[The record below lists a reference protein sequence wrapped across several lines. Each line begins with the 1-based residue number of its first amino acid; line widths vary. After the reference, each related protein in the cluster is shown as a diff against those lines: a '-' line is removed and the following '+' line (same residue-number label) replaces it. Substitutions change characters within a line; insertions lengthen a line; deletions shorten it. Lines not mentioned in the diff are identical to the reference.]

1 VQAAV
6 AEREALGVQI
16 NATQAEAVRFHDD
29 KTTYT
34 GMHARGGQHGDDR
47 SGATSRSERL
57 RSEGVL
63 DHSEQ
68 EELPW
73 EPTAEAFLVFCKGD
87 TLLNGREFVQLC
99 DDCGLYNSK
108 FVSADADVTFN
119 KVKNRGER
127 TIDFQQFKDACIAI
141 ASKRGSTVADVQ
153 RKVEAGKPRMK
164 GVTEAEHVRF
174 HDDKSTYTGAH
185 AHNEKISGADPNAAL
200 GRHEKIAAAGE
211 AALHAHDEEEDSW
224 TEVERVFNAF
234 AGASADLDGKE
245 FHDMCLHING
255 LQRGGF
261 QKGDI
266 DVVFT
271 SCCAKGARRI
281 QFEQFQNC
289 VRKIALKKDE
299 AVHVT
304 QACIGRSKGPTLHG
318 ATKAEYN
325 RFHDD
330 KNSYTGAQA
339 VKAGI

>member
-1 VQAAV
+1 MV
-6 AEREALGVQI
+6 ADASGPKLAG
-16 NATQAEAVRFHDD
+16 TKAEA
-29 KTTYT
+29 T
-34 GMHARGGQHGDDR
+34 
-47 SGATSRSERL
+47 
-57 RSEGVL
+57 
-63 DHSEQ
+63 
-68 EELPW
+68 
-73 EPTAEAFLVFCKGD
+73 
-87 TLLNGREFVQLC
+87 
-99 DDCGLYNSK
+99 
-108 FVSADADVTFN
+108 
-119 KVKNRGER
+119 
-127 TIDFQQFKDACIAI
+127 
-141 ASKRGSTVADVQ
+141 
-153 RKVEAGKPRMK
+153 
-164 GVTEAEHVRF
+164 RF